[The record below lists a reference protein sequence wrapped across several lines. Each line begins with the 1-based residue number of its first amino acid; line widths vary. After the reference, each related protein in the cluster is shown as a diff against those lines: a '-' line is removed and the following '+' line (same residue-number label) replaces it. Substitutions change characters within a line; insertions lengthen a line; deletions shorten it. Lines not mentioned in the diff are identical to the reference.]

1 MSNFINAIKSL
12 TDIPFNVI
20 GDDIYENIE
29 WLGSGTVPT
38 KEEVSAKEAEVKTQ
52 WEYNEYQRNREFN
65 YPDIGDQLDDLYHSG
80 AFSSDMTAKIKAVKD
95 AYPKPSS

>member
-12 TDIPFNVI
+12 TDIPFNVV

-29 WLGSGTVPT
+29 WLGSGTKPT
-38 KEEVSAKEAEVKTQ
+38 KEEVSAKEAEVNTQ
-52 WEYNEYQRNREFN
+52 WENNEYQRKRMPN

-80 AFSSDMTAKIKAVKD
+80 AFSSDMAAKIKAVND
-95 AYPKPSS
+95 AYPKPS

>member
-12 TDIPFNVI
+12 TDIPFNVV

-29 WLGSGTVPT
+29 WLGSGTKPT

-52 WEYNEYQRNREFN
+52 WENNEYQRKRMPN

-80 AFSSDMTAKIKAVKD
+80 AFSSDMAAKIKAVKD
-95 AYPKPSS
+95 AYPKPS

>member
-20 GDDIYENIE
+20 GDDIYENVE
-29 WLGSGTVPT
+29 WLGPGTKPT
-38 KEEVSAKEAEVKTQ
+38 KEEVLAKEAEVKTQ
-52 WEYNEYQRNREFN
+52 WEYNEYQRKRRPN

-80 AFSSDMTAKIKAVKD
+80 AFSSDMAAKIKAVKD
-95 AYPKPSS
+95 AYPKPS

>member
-12 TDIPFNVI
+12 TDIPFNVV

-29 WLGSGTVPT
+29 WLGSGTKPT
-38 KEEVSAKEAEVKTQ
+38 KEEVSAKEAEVNTQ
-52 WEYNEYQRNREFN
+52 WENNEYQRKRMPN

-80 AFSSDMTAKIKAVKD
+80 AFSSDMAAKIKAVKD

>member
-12 TDIPFNVI
+12 TDIPFNVV

-29 WLGSGTVPT
+29 WLGSGTKPT
-38 KEEVSAKEAEVKTQ
+38 KEEVSAKEAEVNTQ
-52 WEYNEYQRNREFN
+52 WENNEYQRKRRPN

-80 AFSSDMTAKIKAVKD
+80 AFSSDMAAKIKAVKD
-95 AYPKPSS
+95 AYLKPS

>member
-20 GDDIYENIE
+20 GEDLYENIE

-38 KEEVSAKEAEVKTQ
+38 KEEVSAKESEVKTH
-52 WEYNEYQRNREFN
+52 WEYNDYQRKIEPIS
-65 YPDIGDQLDDLYHSG
+65 PDIGDQLDELYHKG
-80 AFSSDMTAKIKAVKD
+80 AFSSDMAAKIKAVKD
-95 AYPKPSS
+95 AYPKPS

>member
-29 WLGSGTVPT
+29 WLGSGTKPT
-38 KEEVSAKEAEVKTQ
+38 KEEVSAKEAEVNTQ
-52 WEYNEYQRNREFN
+52 WENNEYQRKRRPN

-80 AFSSDMTAKIKAVKD
+80 AFSSDMAAKIKAVKD
-95 AYPKPSS
+95 AYPKPS

>member
-29 WLGSGTVPT
+29 WLGSGTKPT
-38 KEEVSAKEAEVKTQ
+38 KEEVSAKEAEVNTQ
-52 WEYNEYQRNREFN
+52 WENNEYQRKRMPN

-80 AFSSDMTAKIKAVKD
+80 AFSSDMAAKIKAVKD
-95 AYPKPSS
+95 AYPKPS

>member
-29 WLGSGTVPT
+29 WLGSGTKPT

-52 WEYNEYQRNREFN
+52 WEYNEYQRNRRYN
-65 YPDIGDQLDDLYHSG
+65 YPDIGDQLDLSLIH
-80 AFSSDMTAKIKAVKD
+80 I
-95 AYPKPSS
+95 

>member
-12 TDIPFNVI
+12 TDIPFNVV

-29 WLGSGTVPT
+29 WLGSGTKPT
-38 KEEVSAKEAEVKTQ
+38 KEEVSAKEAEVNTQ
-52 WEYNEYQRNREFN
+52 WENNEYQRKRRPN

-80 AFSSDMTAKIKAVKD
+80 AFSSDMAAKIKAVKD
-95 AYPKPSS
+95 AYPKPS

>member
-29 WLGSGTVPT
+29 WLGSGTKPT
-38 KEEVSAKEAEVKTQ
+38 KEEVSAKEAEVNTQ
-52 WEYNEYQRNREFN
+52 WENNEYQRKRMPN

-80 AFSSDMTAKIKAVKD
+80 AFSSDMAAKIKAVKD

>member
-38 KEEVSAKEAEVKTQ
+38 KEEVSAKEA
-52 WEYNEYQRNREFN
+52 
-65 YPDIGDQLDDLYHSG
+65 
-80 AFSSDMTAKIKAVKD
+80 
-95 AYPKPSS
+95 

>member
-12 TDIPFNVI
+12 TDIPFNVV

-29 WLGSGTVPT
+29 WLGSGTKPT
-38 KEEVSAKEAEVKTQ
+38 KEEVSAKEAEVNTQ
-52 WEYNEYQRNREFN
+52 WENNEYQRKRMPN

-80 AFSSDMTAKIKAVKD
+80 AFSSDMAAKIKAVKD
-95 AYPKPSS
+95 AYPKPS

>member
-12 TDIPFNVI
+12 TNIPFNVV

-29 WLGSGTVPT
+29 WLGSGTKPT

-52 WEYNEYQRNREFN
+52 WENNEYQRKRMPN

-80 AFSSDMTAKIKAVKD
+80 AFSSDMAAKIKAVKD
-95 AYPKPSS
+95 AYPKPS

>member
-52 WEYNEYQRNREFN
+52 WEYNEYQRNRRYN

-80 AFSSDMTAKIKAVKD
+80 AFSSDMAAKIKAVKD

>member
-12 TDIPFNVI
+12 TDIPFNVV

-29 WLGSGTVPT
+29 WLGSGTKPT
-38 KEEVSAKEAEVKTQ
+38 KEEISAKEAEVKTQ
-52 WEYNEYQRNREFN
+52 WENNEYQRKRRPN

-80 AFSSDMTAKIKAVKD
+80 AFSSDMAAKIKAVKD
-95 AYPKPSS
+95 AYPKPS

>member
-20 GDDIYENIE
+20 GDDLYENIE

-38 KEEVSAKEAEVKTQ
+38 KEEVSAKESEVKTQ
-52 WEYNEYQRNREFN
+52 WE
-65 YPDIGDQLDDLYHSG
+65 
-80 AFSSDMTAKIKAVKD
+80 
-95 AYPKPSS
+95 

>member
-20 GDDIYENIE
+20 GDDLYENIE

-38 KEEVSAKEAEVKTQ
+38 KEEVSAKESEVKTQ
-52 WEYNEYQRNREFN
+52 WEYNDDQRKREPN
-65 YPDIGDQLDDLYHSG
+65 YPDIGDQLDDLYPKG
-80 AFSSDMTAKIKAVKD
+80 AFSSDMAAKIKAVKD
-95 AYPKPSS
+95 AYPKPS

>member
-12 TDIPFNVI
+12 TDIPFNVV

-29 WLGSGTVPT
+29 WLGSGTKPT
-38 KEEVSAKEAEVKTQ
+38 KEEISAKEVEVKTQ
-52 WEYNEYQRNREFN
+52 WENNEYQRKRRPN

-80 AFSSDMTAKIKAVKD
+80 AFSSDMAAKIKAVKD
-95 AYPKPSS
+95 AYPKPS

>member
-12 TDIPFNVI
+12 TDIPFNVV

-29 WLGSGTVPT
+29 WLGSGTKPT
-38 KEEVSAKEAEVKTQ
+38 KEEISAKEAEVKTQ
-52 WEYNEYQRNREFN
+52 WENNEYQRKRRPN

-80 AFSSDMTAKIKAVKD
+80 AFSSDMAAKIKAVKD
-95 AYPKPSS
+95 AYPKPP